1 MKKISLFL
9 PIMAT
14 AKKKFH
20 RDPTKIGFFG
30 SPRKKAK
37 LHKIL
42 SRTRAHSQ
50 TLGRYCSLDGRTFY
64 GRPMEDLC

>member
-20 RDPTKIGFFG
+20 RDPTKIGFFF
-30 SPRKKAK
+30 SAFDITEK
-37 LHKIL
+37 
-42 SRTRAHSQ
+42 TVQ
-50 TLGRYCSLDGRTFY
+50 QVTLI
-64 GRPMEDLC
+64 